1 MPLSSLPLLLSSD
14 CCGLVFFPG
23 DCSQLLLAGPTV
35 LVLIQSG
42 EREHSNSTR
51 ELLTIARA
59 GVMRNWLLGNK
70 TLKNTVIAVM
80 TGGHNPWG

>member
-1 MPLSSLPLLLSSD
+1 MPLSSLPSLLSSD

-35 LVLIQSG
+35 LVSIQSG
-42 EREHSNSTR
+42 EREHSHSTR

-59 GVMRNWLLGNK
+59 GVMRNWLLGNR
-70 TLKNTVIAVM
+70 TLKNTVIGVM